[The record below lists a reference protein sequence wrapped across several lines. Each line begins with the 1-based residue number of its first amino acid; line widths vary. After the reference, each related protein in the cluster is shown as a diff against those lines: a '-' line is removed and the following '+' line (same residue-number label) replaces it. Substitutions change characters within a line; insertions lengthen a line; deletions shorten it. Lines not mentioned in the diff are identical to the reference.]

1 MIHVY
6 MNIGQPV
13 HEIQRYEGQ
22 NIYLSPGGTK
32 VATVYNSFQ
41 TSNVRVMDIRSQ
53 GGSTVILRGHTYAVY
68 SVAFSPDGRRVVSG
82 SSDNKVR
89 IWDAASGECVVG
101 PLMHGGNK
109 IFGVTS
115 VAFSPDGKRA
125 VSGASDKEVRIWN
138 TASGQLLMRLDTD
151 GCRPSTLLFS
161 SDMQLMACGA
171 IFDEE
176 INTYRG
182 LAVHTFKFDVWELD
196 CHVIWYNVARNP
208 VMYRLDINATL
219 YNNFVNA
226 LDAYLGPYIKRLTP
240 TLNENL
246 MRVMLSYVPHASFE
260 EPNNDVIEYLL
271 QMHRRI

>member
-1 MIHVY
+1 MAFSHD
-6 MNIGQPV
+6 
-13 HEIQRYEGQ
+13 
-22 NIYLSPGGTK
+22 GTR
-32 VATVYNSFQ
+32 VVSGSYDNTVRIWDAASG
-41 TSNVRVMDIRSQ
+41 VCVVGPLD
-53 GGSTVILRGHTYAVY
+53 GHTNYVR

-82 SSDNKVR
+82 SRDKTVR
-89 IWDAASGECVVG
+89 IWDAVSGGCVVG
-101 PLMHGGNK
+101 PLMHGGNE

-182 LAVHTFKFDVWELD
+182 LAVHTFKLDVWELD

-208 VMYRLDINATL
+208 VIYRLDINATL

-226 LDAYLGPYIKRLTP
+226 LSEYLGPYIKKVQP

-246 MRVMLSYVPHASFE
+246 MRVMLSYVPHASLEDPE
-260 EPNNDVIEYLL
+260 EDVIGTIL
-271 QMHRRI
+271 QIHRRI